1 MISCSTAGYRLIS
14 GGKKEK
20 NSMRLGERQVLTVVK
35 KVDFGVYLGSDEERV
50 LLPKKQVPEDIEV
63 GDPVE
68 VFLYKDSSDR
78 MIATTREPKLT
89 LGRLAVLEVVDVG
102 RIGAFLDWGLE
113 KDLLLPFKEQ
123 TAKVEK
129 GDRCLVSLYIDKS
142 GRLCATMKVYPL
154 LQTDSPYKKDDTV
167 HGTVYE
173 VSREFGVFVAVD
185 NKYSALIPRR
195 EVYGRMY
202 PGQEIEARVAAV
214 KADGKLDLS
223 IRHRIPEQM
232 DDDARKIVERMNK
245 NGGEL
250 PFTDKADPELIRDEL
265 GMSKAAFKR
274 AVGRLLKQG
283 KINIG
288 DAKITLQS
296 HVKRV

>member
-1 MISCSTAGYRLIS
+1 M
-14 GGKKEK
+14 K
-20 NSMRLGERQVLTVVK
+20 LGEKQVLTVVK

-50 LLPKKQVPEDIEV
+50 LLPKKQVPEGIEA

-78 MIATTREPKLT
+78 MIATTNEPKIT
-89 LGRLAVLEVVDVG
+89 VGELAVLEVVDVG

-123 TAKVEK
+123 TVKVEK
-129 GDRCLVSLYIDKS
+129 GDRCLVSLYVDKS

-154 LQTDSPYKKDDTV
+154 LRTASPYKKDDMV
-167 HGTVYE
+167 RGTVYGI
-173 VSREFGVFVAVD
+173 SREYGVFVAVD
-185 NKYSALIPRR
+185 DRYSALIPRR

-202 PGQEIEARVAAV
+202 IGQQVEARVAEV
-214 KADGKLDLS
+214 KPDGKLDLS
-223 IRHRIPEQM
+223 VRGKIPEQM
-232 DDDARKIVERMNK
+232 DADAQQIMERIVK
-245 NGGEL
+245 NGGFL
-250 PFTDKADPELIRDEL
+250 PFTDKAEPERIKTEF

-283 KINIG
+283 RITIDENQGKI
-288 DAKITLQS
+288 LQS
-296 HVKRV
+296 R